1 MRQRKKRRLQDGRKL
16 AYSMNHNMSTKNL
29 IHLQAGGRTG
39 PLLLRD
45 RILFRLRWE
54 TPVRFHGLPRPLR
67 VSLENAA
74 RFPSFA
80 PLTGFEPMLVKQK
93 REGHRLLAFELK
105 GGSSGVRTLGLGIK
119 SPLLCQLS

>member
-1 MRQRKKRRLQDGRKL
+1 
-16 AYSMNHNMSTKNL
+16 MNHDVSTKNL

-45 RILFRLRWE
+45 RILFRLHWE

-67 VSLENAA
+67 VSLDNAA
-74 RFPSFA
+74 RFLGFA
-80 PLTGFEPMLVKQK
+80 PPTGFEPMLVKQK
-93 REGHRLLAFELK
+93 REGIWLLAFVLK

>member
-1 MRQRKKRRLQDGRKL
+1 MVEKL
-16 AYSMNHNMSTKNL
+16 AYSMNHDVGTKNL
-29 IHLQAGGRTG
+29 IYLQAGGRTG

-54 TPVRFHGLPRPLR
+54 TPVRFRALPRPLR

-74 RFPSFA
+74 RFPSFE

-93 REGHRLLAFELK
+93 REGHMAPRVHVE
-105 GGSSGVRTLGLGIK
+105 GWVIRGSNPG
-119 SPLLCQLS
+119 PWD

>member
-1 MRQRKKRRLQDGRKL
+1 
-16 AYSMNHNMSTKNL
+16 MNHNMSTKNL

-45 RILFRLRWE
+45 RILCRPRWI
-54 TPVRFHGLPRPLR
+54 TPVRFHGPPCPLR
-67 VSLENAA
+67 ALLENAA
-74 RFPSFA
+74 RFLSFA
-80 PLTGFEPMLVKQK
+80 PPTGFEPMLVKQK
-93 REGHRLLAFELK
+93 REGHRLLAFVFK

>member
-1 MRQRKKRRLQDGRKL
+1 MVEKL

-45 RILFRLRWE
+45 RILFRFRWE
-54 TPVRFHGLPRPLR
+54 TPVRFHGLPRLLR

-74 RFPSFA
+74 RFLGLA
-80 PLTGFEPMLVKQK
+80 PPTGFEPMLVKQK
-93 REGHRLLAFELK
+93 REGHMAPRVRVE
-105 GGSSGVRTLGLGIK
+105 GWVIRGSNPG
-119 SPLLCQLS
+119 PWD

>member
-1 MRQRKKRRLQDGRKL
+1 MRQRKKHRLQDGRKL

-45 RILFRLRWE
+45 RILCRLRWE

-74 RFPSFA
+74 RFLSFA

-93 REGHRLLAFELK
+93 REGHMAPRVHVE
-105 GGSSGVRTLGLGIK
+105 GWVIRGSNPG
-119 SPLLCQLS
+119 PWD